1 MKKRIIIAIALLV
14 LLTTISSKHEIVITK
29 FNLEEIKIENNSI
42 IKEKEIKKLLFP
54 IYNKNLL
61 FLSNYE
67 IEKALKQN
75 SFIESFKI
83 KKKYPSTLKIEIYE
97 KKPIAIIFK
106 KQEKFYLSEK
116 IELIKFKKIEKY
128 KELPY
133 IFGNEKNFKELYLNL
148 KKISFPFN
156 IVKKYTLFELNRW
169 DIETVNNKLI
179 KLSPERY
186 LDNLKNFLD
195 IRDKKNFKK
204 YKVFDYRLENQLILN

>member
-83 KKKYPSTLKIEIYE
+83 KKKYPSTLKNEIYE

-133 IFGNEKNFKELYLNL
+133 IFGNEKNFKELYLKL

>member
-133 IFGNEKNFKELYLNL
+133 IFGNEKNFKELYLKL

>member
-1 MKKRIIIAIALLV
+1 MSKRIIIAIALLI
-14 LLTTISSKHEIVITK
+14 LLTTINSKQEIVFTK
-29 FNLEEIKIENNSI
+29 FNLEEIRIENNFI

-61 FLSNYE
+61 FLSNHE
-67 IEKALKQN
+67 IERALKQN

-83 KKKYPSTLKIEIYE
+83 KKKYPSTLKVEIYE

-116 IELIKFKKIEKY
+116 IELIKFKKIEEY

-133 IFGNEKNFKELYLNL
+133 IFGNEKNFKELYFNL
-148 KKISFPFN
+148 KKIKFPFS

-169 DIETVNNKLI
+169 DIETVNNKLV

-186 LDNLKNFLD
+186 LDNLKNFLN
-195 IRDKKNFKK
+195 IRNKKNFKK